1 MTTRLPMVHRSYS
14 LFCGVM
20 ILLLLTGCSRHSARV
35 VVYCAQDKEFAE
47 GRFADFIR
55 ETGTA
60 VAPHY
65 DTEATK
71 SVALYQEL
79 AQEKDRPR
87 CDVFW
92 NNEIVST
99 IRLQRLGILDPYES
113 PSAAPY
119 PDYAKSPDH
128 TWTAFAARARVLIV
142 NTTQLSEKDQPKS
155 LLDLTDPKYKG
166 MVAIAKPNFGTTA
179 THAAC
184 LFEVLGKDAAQKWFL
199 GVRDNGAQFVD
210 GNKAVAVGVGEGRYA
225 IGLTDTD
232 DAISEVKAGRPV
244 KIIFP
249 DRDRPAGDRMG
260 TLFIPNT
267 VMLIKGAPNPDGGRR
282 MIDFLLSAEV
292 EKQLAES
299 ESHQIP
305 LNPNVDAKLPPAIET
320 PKTVKAMQVDW
331 GKAADLWDEVQTF
344 LRNEVIR

>member
-1 MTTRLPMVHRSYS
+1 MIYASQNLLRIP
-14 LFCGVM
+14 LFCALVATLM
-20 ILLLLTGCSRHSARV
+20 LTGCSWHSARV
-35 VVYCAQDKEFAE
+35 VIYCAQDKEFAE
-47 GRFADFIR
+47 GVFAQAIR
-55 ETGTA
+55 ATGTA

-71 SVALYQEL
+71 SVSLYQQL
-79 AQEKDRPR
+79 IQEKDRPR

-92 NNEIVST
+92 NNEILST
-99 IRLQRLGILDPYES
+99 IRLQRQGILEPYQS

-119 PDYAKSPDH
+119 PDFAKAPDH
-128 TWTAFAARARVLIV
+128 TWTAFAERARVLIV
-142 NTTQLSEKDQPKS
+142 NTDKLAEKDQPKS
-155 LLDLTDPKYKG
+155 LFDLTDPKYKG
-166 MVAIAKPNFGTTA
+166 MVAIAKPNFGSTA

-184 LFEVLGKDAAQKWFL
+184 LFEVLGKDAAKKWFL
-199 GVRDNGAQFVD
+199 GVRDNGANFVD

-225 IGLTDTD
+225 VGLTDTD
-232 DAISEVKAGRPV
+232 DAIDEVKAGKPV
-244 KIIFP
+244 RITFP

-267 VMLIKGAPNPDGGRR
+267 IMLIKGAPNPEGGRR
-282 MIDFLLSAEV
+282 LIDFLLSPEV

-305 LNPNVDAKLPPAIET
+305 LNPNVKADLPAAIET
-320 PKTVKAMQVDW
+320 RKTVKPMQVDW
-331 GKAADLWDEVQTF
+331 NKAADLWDEVQAF

>member
-1 MTTRLPMVHRSYS
+1 MSNPSRNLLRIALFSCILPV
-14 LFCGVM
+14 
-20 ILLLLTGCSRHSARV
+20 LLLAGCSRHSARV

-47 GRFADFIR
+47 DVFAQAIR
-55 ETGTA
+55 NTGTA

-71 SVALYQEL
+71 SVSLYQQL
-79 AQEKDRPR
+79 VHEKDRPR
-87 CDVFW
+87 CDVYW
-92 NNEIVST
+92 NNEIINT
-99 IRLQRLGILDPYES
+99 IRLQRQGLLEPYQS

-119 PDYAKSPDH
+119 PDFAKAPDH
-128 TWTAFAARARVLIV
+128 TWNAFAARARVLIV
-142 NTTQLSEKDQPKS
+142 NTTVLPEKDWPKS

-184 LFEVLGKDAAQKWFL
+184 LFEVMGKEAAQKWFL
-199 GVRDNGAQFVD
+199 GVRDNGAHFVD

-232 DAISEVKAGRPV
+232 DAIAEVKADKPV
-244 KIIFP
+244 RIIFP

-282 MIDFLLSAEV
+282 LIDFLLSAEV
-292 EKQLAES
+292 EKMLAES
-299 ESHQIP
+299 ASHQIP
-305 LNPNVDAKLPPAIET
+305 LNPNVNAKLPSAIET
-320 PKTVKAMQVDW
+320 PKTVKTMQVDW